1 MAERYGIVQTNKK
14 HSYMEPI
21 APCEESDSDE
31 DENERRKHISLKG
44 GHGFFW
50 FSNKFSNQ
58 WDLTKDSYDLYTN
71 FSAENQLAE
80 KGRQKFLRNNNH
92 RHTLRHV
99 RCSSNPPIGLDNIHI
114 RNEFEYG
121 FNTQRPNGSKAN
133 MMVKTRPISLY
144 LSSSV
149 KPNNFIYSNEQKQ
162 SQRFLKENLSEKPIS
177 FAKNDIEALLEQEVF
192 MLRAQ
197 PSSLNIHGSKGNAN
211 EEELAEDLRIA
222 RRKRFLKRQLSFDSH
237 PRHRLSK
244 TLSLE
249 SVLESNR
256 SFKSF
261 PYRIKASQ
269 SNLSEDFL
277 LDVATNFVWNKKQS
291 SKTLVSENYIRDDL
305 DALPSF
311 TTDSSRVT
319 LLQTNI
325 SNSLGSVEKQLSSN
339 VHVVSD
345 SEEKFKN
352 EKKRKPGIPNLLSAF
367 RLPNKNTF
375 KKFIRWKQHSS
386 SLSINIPHDIQRPEH
401 CESLPTIIS
410 LQKTEVVNSCHKISS
425 DSCNDIV
432 MNDKSSSVYS
442 LARVDEDKESFEFG
456 LERKSCSSCSISK
469 NNYAVKRHENILE
482 RRMSDTALSCAERQ
496 GNSPRRKFVKRIL
509 SPVVCGLQFPDRYE
523 VLDYSNSSLTSC
535 DSLSIASEGDVNN
548 LLFEFGS
555 QELADEITL
564 IDKELLI
571 RIPWQELANCSWMTQ
586 EKFFLAPNTMKM
598 VQFFNRIAMMVA
610 TSILS
615 EETAY
620 RRAKVIR
627 KAIKLS
633 CRCRYM
639 KNYNSLKAVLSGMQ
653 CTPIFRLKATWKQV
667 PSKYRRMFRELSELM
682 SENNNFSLY
691 QQELSTSLQ
700 NPPIIPFLGN
710 FLTTVAH
717 THTYMAVQTKYK
729 NQTSSVAQ
737 NASHGSSTSESPEF
751 RFSNEAPDLRQKR
764 TNSSNKNHSRSDS
777 DDSGVVLCRLSH
789 ALDGFDIS
797 PRESCLSSPDDDE
810 NRLME
815 DIFTKPN
822 SVKHLTP
829 TQKRKSASHDLIFNS
844 TDIKLF
850 HKSYS
855 VDNSSSNKKFYAN
868 LNNIINKR
876 PIEPPIRDPFY
887 DCELMF
893 WKFQI
898 SAVQYKLVVR
908 PYIQRFLVNCPFNTE
923 EENYKLSLLREPPC
937 TKF

>member
-1 MAERYGIVQTNKK
+1 
-14 HSYMEPI
+14 
-21 APCEESDSDE
+21 
-31 DENERRKHISLKG
+31 
-44 GHGFFW
+44 
-50 FSNKFSNQ
+50 
-58 WDLTKDSYDLYTN
+58 
-71 FSAENQLAE
+71 
-80 KGRQKFLRNNNH
+80 
-92 RHTLRHV
+92 
-99 RCSSNPPIGLDNIHI
+99 
-114 RNEFEYG
+114 
-121 FNTQRPNGSKAN
+121 
-133 MMVKTRPISLY
+133 
-144 LSSSV
+144 
-149 KPNNFIYSNEQKQ
+149 
-162 SQRFLKENLSEKPIS
+162 
-177 FAKNDIEALLEQEVF
+177 
-192 MLRAQ
+192 
-197 PSSLNIHGSKGNAN
+197 
-211 EEELAEDLRIA
+211 
-222 RRKRFLKRQLSFDSH
+222 
-237 PRHRLSK
+237 
-244 TLSLE
+244 
-249 SVLESNR
+249 
-256 SFKSF
+256 
-261 PYRIKASQ
+261 
-269 SNLSEDFL
+269 
-277 LDVATNFVWNKKQS
+277 
-291 SKTLVSENYIRDDL
+291 
-305 DALPSF
+305 
-311 TTDSSRVT
+311 
-319 LLQTNI
+319 
-325 SNSLGSVEKQLSSN
+325 
-339 VHVVSD
+339 
-345 SEEKFKN
+345 
-352 EKKRKPGIPNLLSAF
+352 
-367 RLPNKNTF
+367 
-375 KKFIRWKQHSS
+375 
-386 SLSINIPHDIQRPEH
+386 
-401 CESLPTIIS
+401 
-410 LQKTEVVNSCHKISS
+410 
-425 DSCNDIV
+425 
-432 MNDKSSSVYS
+432 
-442 LARVDEDKESFEFG
+442 
-456 LERKSCSSCSISK
+456 
-469 NNYAVKRHENILE
+469 
-482 RRMSDTALSCAERQ
+482 
-496 GNSPRRKFVKRIL
+496 NSPRRKFVKRIL

-523 VLDYSNSSLTSC
+523 ALDYSNSSLTSC

-682 SENNNFSLY
+682 SENNNFSL
-691 QQELSTSLQ
+691 
-700 NPPIIPFLGN
+700 
-710 FLTTVAH
+710 
-717 THTYMAVQTKYK
+717 
-729 NQTSSVAQ
+729 
-737 NASHGSSTSESPEF
+737 
-751 RFSNEAPDLRQKR
+751 QK
-764 TNSSNKNHSRSDS
+764 NSSNKNHSRSDS

-887 DCELMF
+887 DCELLF

-937 TKF
+937 TNLSNGSDGENSEPELLELGLEEETLALVDALSSSDSSLDNEPSEFSYIPKWTSEPPVNRVQLFAFTSVSGYKQNIVKNDPLYLFELYFTDEICEFIVNKTNRFASQIINKKEFSANSRMRSWLPVTVSEIRQYIAIFLYQGVLWKPTYEMYYTTNPLFSSAGIKWLLSYNKFKLIDKFIHFVDSATLPNKHPVLSKISIVWDYLTNKYNEVYTPNTKYTCR